1 MSKTVKKFLLLIICL
16 LCAVPCLNSNEF
28 RVSKNRV
35 AGRSFNTIAS
45 NAGYRRIDGAKQTVY
60 RKGKSSFV
68 FNTPRREFYFNGIK
82 FMPGYAPEKK
92 LVRRRWYWRKENDI
106 AISNSDWYS
115 TFRILLNPASVPR
128 HKVRT
133 ITLDAGHGGS
143 DTGAIGK
150 ISREKNI
157 TLKITRR
164 TAAILRACGYNVLLT
179 RYRDNT
185 VPLKSRAAIQRRHKS
200 DLFVSIHVNATANR
214 SIRGIETFA
223 LTPADAP
230 SSHGKSE
237 LKRNPAN
244 VRDAN
249 NFLLAYSL
257 QRALLSRTRA
267 ADRGVKRARFA
278 VLKDISA
285 PGALVE
291 VGFISNPAEEKL
303 LNSSAYIEKVSRAI
317 AEGILTYHRT
327 VARSR

>member
-1 MSKTVKKFLLLIICL
+1 MKTVFWAIFAAAFLTHQ
-16 LCAVPCLNSNEF
+16 VNSNDF
-28 RVSKNRV
+28 RICGNKVS
-35 AGRSFNTIAS
+35 GRSFNKIAE
-45 NAGYRRIDGAKQTVY
+45 NNKYYRIDHAKRIEY
-60 RKGKSSFV
+60 RSGKNRFV
-68 FNTPRREFYFNGIK
+68 FNTPKKEFFFNDMRII
-82 FMPGYAPEKK
+82 PGYAPEKK

-106 AISNSDWYS
+106 AISNSDWLS
-115 TFRILLNPASVPR
+115 TFRILLNPACVPKHR
-128 HKVRT
+128 IQT

-164 TAAILRACGYNVLLT
+164 TAAILQACGYKVRLT

-185 VPLKSRAAIQRRHKS
+185 VPLKTRSAIQRSHKS
-200 DLFVSIHVNATANR
+200 DLFVSIHVNAVTNR
-214 SIRGIETFA
+214 AIRGIETFA

-230 SSHGKSE
+230 SSQGKKE
-237 LKRNPAN
+237 FRRNPAN

-249 NFLLAYSL
+249 NFLLAYHL
-257 QRALLSRTRA
+257 QKALLSRTKA
-267 ADRGVKRARFA
+267 TDRGVKRGRFA

-291 VGFISNPAEEKL
+291 VGFISNPNEEKL
-303 LNSSAYIEKVSRAI
+303 LNSPAYIEKISRAI

-327 VARSR
+327 VSRSK